1 MEKQRM
7 AIEITAKS
15 ERSETARD
23 LLGYLG
29 KHAHE
34 ETQKAESGRDIAL
47 QDAPT
52 AENGLLLVG
61 ISSRFDDR

>member
-1 MEKQRM
+1 LQGCVAEAETEKERM

-15 ERSETARD
+15 ERSVTARD

-29 KHAHE
+29 EHAHE
-34 ETQKAESGRDIAL
+34 EMQKAESGCDIAL

-52 AENGLLLVG
+52 AEK
-61 ISSRFDDR
+61 